1 MKENTTQG
9 VEATP
14 PTKIKKFDPAKLKK
28 LRVQLKELFDK
39 YDVDSGLKYDLGNC
53 KYSDAEATFQLKI
66 LIDGEL
72 TLDEQAVEMFSN
84 FKYGD
89 FVFVAGIGDSKIVA
103 YKTRSSKY
111 PFIVESVDNG
121 KRYKVAETS
130 LVLKN
135 ACSPAIANMLTESLP
150 PRS

>member
-14 PTKIKKFDPAKLKK
+14 PTKIKKFDPAKLKE
-28 LRVQLKELFDK
+28 LRVQLKDLFDK
-39 YDVDSGLKYDLGNC
+39 YQVDSGLKYDIGNC
-53 KYSDAEATFQLKI
+53 KYSAAEATFQLKI
-66 LIDGEL
+66 VIDGEL
-72 TLDEQAVEMFSN
+72 TLDQEAIAMFSN

-89 FVFVAGIGDSKIVA
+89 LVFVSGIGESKVVA

-111 PFIVESVDNG
+111 PFIVESISNG
-121 KRYKVAETS
+121 KRYKVAEHS
-130 LVLKN
+130 LASDVRN
-135 ACSPAIANMLTESLP
+135 RLTETAP